1 MTRHWHLLK
10 TISVTLLCI
19 SLQNNLFISSSKAVS
34 QSWRAVAQDWWS
46 NQDPDGKPRGSR
58 DAACLVT
65 PGRDQRLWNNQPLF
79 VWRGDYRVMGIRELG
94 DALLPTKQVAT
105 QGRQFPKRLRY
116 DKEPL
121 QAGKTYEWLFFIS
134 KNATKPLD
142 VKPITFQIMGE
153 QERAPITADLKAL
166 ETRLNAQKAT
176 SEEIALQRASYF
188 AQRQLWGDV
197 LQEIYSVES
206 PSETLKQEAAQ
217 ILQKVCSTSAQSAT
231 P

>member
-105 QGRQFPKRLRY
+105 QGRQFKNRYRLEKLTNGFSSSLRMPRNPWMLNQSHF
-116 DKEPL
+116 KLWESKNGHPL
-121 QAGKTYEWLFFIS
+121 Q
-134 KNATKPLD
+134 
-142 VKPITFQIMGE
+142 PI
-153 QERAPITADLKAL
+153 
-166 ETRLNAQKAT
+166 
-176 SEEIALQRASYF
+176 
-188 AQRQLWGDV
+188 
-197 LQEIYSVES
+197 
-206 PSETLKQEAAQ
+206 
-217 ILQKVCSTSAQSAT
+217 
-231 P
+231 

>member
-1 MTRHWHLLK
+1 
-10 TISVTLLCI
+10 
-19 SLQNNLFISSSKAVS
+19 
-34 QSWRAVAQDWWS
+34 
-46 NQDPDGKPRGSR
+46 
-58 DAACLVT
+58 
-65 PGRDQRLWNNQPLF
+65 
-79 VWRGDYRVMGIRELG
+79 
-94 DALLPTKQVAT
+94 
-105 QGRQFPKRLRY
+105 
-116 DKEPL
+116 
-121 QAGKTYEWLFFIS
+121 
-134 KNATKPLD
+134 
-142 VKPITFQIMGE
+142 MGE